1 MAGTT
6 HGLEKSLGPTFCPQR
21 VSFIRL
27 GVLAV
32 EALESPWNSDAS
44 IGNYRHRKTG
54 RGIVNQGHS
63 EPESLFG
70 RKQSWMEGEWKVRSW

>member
-27 GVLAV
+27 SVLAV
-32 EALESPWNSDAS
+32 EALESLWNSYSS
-44 IGNYRHRKTG
+44 IGNYRHRKTSRGPCPKDIVHQKAFLEESRAGG
-54 RGIVNQGHS
+54 R
-63 EPESLFG
+63 ESG
-70 RKQSWMEGEWKVRSW
+70 K